1 MRNILSYNNK
11 TTKTSSEDWIP
22 VEPYQDDDIAQI
34 KDPNGGMSRNPR
46 TAIPSPFAQ
55 LDLVKNAFEH
65 LQPGSDRMRGIVS
78 ELIMVSNALDVAQ
91 LFFEYEN
98 HRDHLHIVRWNR
110 AAEIE
115 RLKAEPEHCLYG
127 QTLEL
132 FLQSDKVYNFNQLN
146 DWYIIMLHDQVVG
159 ATSPSSFTMAAP
171 GAAPHDDVNV
181 EPNVK
186 LFSTMRDLWE
196 RDDDFVYYLFLLFN
210 AYTSLRRSLPGV
222 YGYMTR
228 NLGFIE
234 RNKPELYSRIIQVI
248 PNPLALQAD
257 RESLVRQ
264 QLDQHFAPFSGEDAV
279 SVLDAPLYH
288 KKPVDIRSTVAQSDF
303 VISPTLQQAAG
314 ETLPLVLR
322 NNFNGA
328 IDRYTYVNRVWD
340 SATQVYAGNEPPE
353 LRRLPDTSIQ
363 YPFLTTADFFTPSIV
378 RLGGTIDSD
387 HYFDGN
393 LVRGNGENNSSY
405 LLPLTPVFFKYF
417 TASDLQGHILGRNMI
432 DIVEVGDGTVTVTL
446 RIPVKKRYI
455 ELSRTYAP
463 IDDPSWAFDE
473 HVGTGRIIQG
483 VQLSMAVFPFVRT
496 GHGDSYKVQLF
507 TYITDGGASLRFMHD
522 NPAPE
527 PVTAT
532 VKPRTVASY
541 KTSYYDLQ
549 GSFDYVEAAVTNDLG
564 TFTGIIVPRWKP
576 YVPSNKELIFA
587 VDFGTTN
594 SHVEWAER
602 GQESRPLTFAD
613 GKEQVLIAS
622 LLKKDSLLIAEQLQ
636 RIEFLPRDID
646 DVYGFPLRSALA
658 SNINGAGGHTLFG
671 DINIPFLYERQYFDG
686 YEVTTNLKWMGDNA
700 LSKEF
705 LRELVMLIRAKALL
719 ENADLQRVRL
729 VYFYPVSMGGGDRG
743 KLNTAWEDLYNTY
756 LGGDI
761 DSNLH
766 FYPES
771 IAPAFYYKSADVV
784 GSSYVSVDIGGGTS
798 DTVIYQTSADQQKTV
813 PVAISSFRFAGNAI
827 FGDAF
832 TCNDA
837 DNNPLLRHYT
847 EYFRKL
853 VDRNPDVT
861 YLNSIMHT
869 IMAGKRSEDIN
880 AFLFS
885 IENVEQLRNMPKM
898 DLSLYSYNSLLR
910 NDDQRKLIFMYF
922 YAALIYYIASSMKH
936 RGYVKPKQVYFSG
949 TGSKILNILGSTDLV
964 NEFTQSILERVFGE
978 RYTEPFTIKIERD
991 FPKQVT
997 CRGGIR
1003 LENQR
1008 LDASSSPEMQSLV
1021 EMMRPRNVNAIK
1033 YCYSMIDKEVLTMH
1047 DVNDLD
1053 TRAALVDKVNAF
1065 NQFFLD
1071 LCDPVTRDDFGIDP
1085 KVFGLFKQVVGQNVP
1100 NYLNA
1105 GIGSYLM
1112 GRYEDNAVI
1121 EDVPFFYPVIGIIR
1135 YNLLKNLCNEVI
1147 SKM

>member
-1 MRNILSYNNK
+1 MSNILSYNNK
-11 TTKTSSEDWIP
+11 TTKTSAEDWIP
-22 VEPYQDDDIAQI
+22 VEPYQDDDIRQI
-34 KDPNGGMSRNPR
+34 HDPNGGMSRNPR

-65 LQPGSDRMRGIVS
+65 LQPGSQRMTGIVS

-91 LFFEYEN
+91 IFFEYEN
-98 HRDHLHIVRWNR
+98 HRDQLHIVRWNR
-110 AAEIE
+110 AAQIE
-115 RLKAEPEHCLYG
+115 QLKSDPQHRLYG
-127 QTLEL
+127 ETLEL
-132 FLQSDKVYNFNQLN
+132 FLQSDKVYNFAQLS
-146 DWYIIMLHDQVVG
+146 DWYIVMLHDQVIG

-171 GAAPHDDVNV
+171 SVTTIESVNV

-186 LFSTMRDLWE
+186 LFSTTRDLWE
-196 RDDDFVYYLFLLFN
+196 RDDDFVYYMFLLFN
-210 AYTSLRRSLPGV
+210 AYTSLRRSLGGV
-222 YGYMTR
+222 YSYMTR

-234 RNKPELYSRIIQVI
+234 RNKPQLYQRILQVL
-248 PNPLALQAD
+248 PNPVALQAD
-257 RESLVRQ
+257 REGLVRR
-264 QLDQHFAPFSGEDAV
+264 QLDQQFTPFAGEDAV

-288 KKPVDIRSTVAQSDF
+288 KKAADIRSMVADSDF
-303 VISPTLQQAAG
+303 VIRPTREQAPG
-314 ETLPLVLR
+314 EVLPLVLR

-328 IDRYTYVNRVWD
+328 IDHYTYVNREWD
-340 SATQVYAGNEPPE
+340 SATQVYSHDMPLD
-353 LRRLPDTSIQ
+353 LRRLPDTAIQ
-363 YPFLTTADFFTPSIV
+363 YPFLTTADFFTPDII
-378 RLGGTIDSD
+378 RLGGAIDSD

-393 LVRGNGENNSSY
+393 IVRSNYGSNSSY
-405 LLPLTPVFFKYF
+405 LLPLKPEFFKYF
-417 TASDLQGHILGRNMI
+417 NADDLKGHIQGRNMI

-463 IDDPSWAFDE
+463 IDDAAWTFDE
-473 HVGTGRIIQG
+473 QVGTGRIIQG
-483 VQLSMAVFPFVRT
+483 VQLSIAIFPFVRT
-496 GHGDSYKVQLF
+496 NRADSYKVQLF
-507 TYITDGGASLRFMHD
+507 TYILDGGGTLRFLNDGMD
-522 NPAPE
+522 TSDLA
-527 PVTAT
+527 VT
-532 VKPRTVASY
+532 VKDRTRASY
-541 KTSYYDLQ
+541 KTSYYDVQ
-549 GSFDYVEAAVTNDLG
+549 GSFDYVEATVNNDAG
-564 TFTGIIVPRWKP
+564 TFTGIIVPMWKP

-602 GQESRPLTFAD
+602 GQESQPLTFAD

-658 SNINGAGGHTLFG
+658 SNANSQGGHTLFS
-671 DINIPFLYERQYFDG
+671 DVNIPFLYERQYFDG
-686 YEVTTNLKWMGDNA
+686 YDVTTNLKWRGDNA

-705 LRELVMLIRAKALL
+705 LRELVMLIKAKALL
-719 ENADLQRVRL
+719 ENADLEKVRL

-743 KLNTAWEDLYNTY
+743 KLATAWEDLYNTY
-756 LGGDI
+756 IGGDI
-761 DSNLH
+761 ASNLH
-766 FYPES
+766 VYPES
-771 IAPAFYYKSADVV
+771 IAPAFYYRSADVA
-784 GSSYVSVDIGGGTS
+784 GSSYVSIDIGGGTS
-798 DTVIYQTSADQQKTV
+798 DTVIYQTSPDQQKTV
-813 PVAISSFRFAGNAI
+813 PVAISSFRFAGDAI

-832 TCNDA
+832 TSNDA
-837 DNNPLLRHYT
+837 DNNPLLKHYT

-922 YAALIYYIASSMKH
+922 YTALIYYIACSMKH
-936 RGYVKPKQVYFSG
+936 RNYVKPKQIYFSG
-949 TGSKILNILGSTDLV
+949 TGSKILNILGSLEQI
-964 NEFTQSILERVFGE
+964 NELTQRVLERVFGE
-978 RYTEPFTIKIERD
+978 QYTERFTIKIEKD

-1008 LDASSSPEMQSLV
+1008 LDTSSTPEMQSLID
-1021 EMMRPRNVNAIK
+1021 MMRPRNVNAMK
-1033 YCYSMIDKEVLTMH
+1033 YCYSMIDKEQMTMS
-1047 DVNDLD
+1047 DVNNPD
-1053 TRAALVDKVNAF
+1053 TRNALVEKVREF
-1065 NQFFLD
+1065 NQFFID
-1071 LCDPVTRDDFGIDP
+1071 LCDPVTRDDFGVDP
-1085 KVFGLFKQVVGQNVP
+1085 KVFTLFKQVVGENIP
-1100 NYLNA
+1100 NYLIA
-1105 GIGSYLM
+1105 GINSYLM

-1147 SKM
+1147 SKI

>member
-1 MRNILSYNNK
+1 MSNILSYNNK

-115 RLKAEPEHCLYG
+115 RLKAEPEHRLYG

-171 GAAPHDDVNV
+171 GAAPRDDVNV

-196 RDDDFVYYLFLLFN
+196 RDDDFVYYMFLLFN

-248 PNPLALQAD
+248 PNPQALQAD

-949 TGSKILNILGSTDLV
+949 TGSKILNIWAAPTWST
-964 NEFTQSILERVFGE
+964 SSPS
-978 RYTEPFTIKIERD
+978 RYSS
-991 FPKQVT
+991 
-997 CRGGIR
+997 
-1003 LENQR
+1003 
-1008 LDASSSPEMQSLV
+1008 ASSASATPSRSRSRSSAISPSRSPAAAAYASRTSASMPA
-1021 EMMRPRNVNAIK
+1021 RAPR
-1033 YCYSMIDKEVLTMH
+1033 CS
-1047 DVNDLD
+1047 
-1053 TRAALVDKVNAF
+1053 RWS
-1065 NQFFLD
+1065 
-1071 LCDPVTRDDFGIDP
+1071 R
-1085 KVFGLFKQVVGQNVP
+1085 
-1100 NYLNA
+1100 
-1105 GIGSYLM
+1105 
-1112 GRYEDNAVI
+1112 
-1121 EDVPFFYPVIGIIR
+1121 
-1135 YNLLKNLCNEVI
+1135 
-1147 SKM
+1147 